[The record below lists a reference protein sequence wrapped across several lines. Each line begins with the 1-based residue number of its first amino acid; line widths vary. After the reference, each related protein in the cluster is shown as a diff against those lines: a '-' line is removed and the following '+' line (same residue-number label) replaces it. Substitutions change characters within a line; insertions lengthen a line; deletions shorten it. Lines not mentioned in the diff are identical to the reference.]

1 MSNAKAAASRKNGAR
16 SLGPSSPEGRE
27 RSSLNALKLGI
38 FSQRRF
44 LPEENPAD
52 FYQLVDRLVA
62 EFQAEGVLEISYVF
76 DIAGRLLFKRRLERA
91 EVAAIEL
98 YRTAYSYSAKEQKW
112 LELSPTF
119 FLAAKKLQPDQ
130 VETIEGYLDDL
141 VLAARSIPQDDE
153 RFNRVGVSVD
163 RALERAVRGLRE
175 AQAARRARQQSVIID
190 PQSRQPA
197 GQDKAR
203 ESSG

>member
-1 MSNAKAAASRKNGAR
+1 MISCSLHAVSRKTMN
-16 SLGPSSPEGRE
+16 
-27 RSSLNALKLGI
+27 
-38 FSQRRF
+38 
-44 LPEENPAD
+44 
-52 FYQLVDRLVA
+52 
-62 EFQAEGVLEISYVF
+62 
-76 DIAGRLLFKRRLERA
+76 
-91 EVAAIEL
+91 
-98 YRTAYSYSAKEQKW
+98 
-112 LELSPTF
+112 
-119 FLAAKKLQPDQ
+119 
-130 VETIEGYLDDL
+130 DL
-141 VLAARSIPQDDE
+141 DDE